1 MNRIKIKLPAT
12 FHFITEIDIRITD
25 LNYGGHA
32 GNDTFLA
39 LAHEA
44 RYRFLKSLGYTEL
57 HIENV
62 SLIMSDAAIE
72 FKRELFQGDRVL
84 ISIAAEGFDKYGF
97 DLFYLFE
104 KMDNE
109 EKLIVAKIK
118 TGMLCYNYTEK
129 KLEML
134 PELAKEKL
142 LNARA

>member
-1 MNRIKIKLPAT
+1 
-12 FHFITEIDIRITD
+12 
-25 LNYGGHA
+25 
-32 GNDTFLA
+32 
-39 LAHEA
+39 
-44 RYRFLKSLGYTEL
+44 
-57 HIENV
+57 
-62 SLIMSDAAIE
+62 MSDAAIE